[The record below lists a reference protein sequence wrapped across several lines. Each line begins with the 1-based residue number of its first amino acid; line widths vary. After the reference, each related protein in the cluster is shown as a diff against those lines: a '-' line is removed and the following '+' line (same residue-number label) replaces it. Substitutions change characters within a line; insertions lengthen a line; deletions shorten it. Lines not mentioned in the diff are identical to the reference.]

1 MIMIANLS
9 FAFIA
14 LVASETEGGG
24 GSLLSVNG
32 GLAFW
37 TTLTFILLLWVLK
50 RFAWKPILSALKQ
63 REDAIKDSLEQAEK
77 AKEDAKKILSENQN
91 SLAKAD
97 EESKKIIEQSKLFA
111 ESLKEKMI
119 NESKQQ
125 AKKLIEEA
133 SAEID
138 RKKNAAFDELK
149 NQIAEISVKAAEKI
163 LRENLDVQKNKK
175 IVDEYISD
183 ISKN

>member
-1 MIMIANLS
+1 MIANLS
-9 FAFIA
+9 FAFFA
-14 LVASETEGGG
+14 LVASETEGGS

-37 TTLTFILLLWVLK
+37 TVLTFILLLLVLK
-50 RFAWKPILSALKQ
+50 KFAWKPILSALKQ

-77 AKEDAKKILSENQN
+77 AKEEAKKILSENQN
-91 SLAKAD
+91 SLAKAE

-119 NESKQQ
+119 AESKEQ
-125 AKKLIEEA
+125 AKRIIDEA

-149 NQIAEISVKAAEKI
+149 NQIAEISVNAAEKI

-175 IVDEYISD
+175 IVDKYISD
-183 ISKN
+183 INKN